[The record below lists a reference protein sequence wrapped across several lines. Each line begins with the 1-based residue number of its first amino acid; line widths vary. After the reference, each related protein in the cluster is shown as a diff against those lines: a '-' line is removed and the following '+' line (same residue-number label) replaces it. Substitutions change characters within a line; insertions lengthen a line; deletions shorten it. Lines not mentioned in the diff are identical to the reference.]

1 MSISSIFVR
10 TESHFMDIHEKKLKL
25 IEEFLQISD
34 EQVLDKLEEII
45 RMESQKRYSGDIK
58 PMSLNELHEMIDEAK
73 LDYQNGRVTSHED
86 LKKEVLTWK

>member
-1 MSISSIFVR
+1 MGISSIFVR
-10 TESHFMDIHEKKLKL
+10 TESHFMDMQEKKLKL
-25 IEEFLQISD
+25 IEEFLRISD
-34 EQVLDKLEEII
+34 EHVLDKLEAII
-45 RMESQKRYSGDIK
+45 RMENQKKYSEGIK

>member
-10 TESHFMDIHEKKLKL
+10 TESHFMDIQEKKLKL
-25 IEEFLQISD
+25 IEEFLRISD

-45 RMESQKRYSGDIK
+45 RMEDQKKYSDDVK
-58 PMSLNELHEMIDEAK
+58 PMSLNELHKMIDESK
-73 LDYQNGRVTSHED
+73 LDYLHGRVTTHED